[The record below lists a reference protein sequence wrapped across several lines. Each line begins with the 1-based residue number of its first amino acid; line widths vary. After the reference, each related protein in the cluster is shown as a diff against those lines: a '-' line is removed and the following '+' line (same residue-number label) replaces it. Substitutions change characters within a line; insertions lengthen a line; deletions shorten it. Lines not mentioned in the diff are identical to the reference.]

1 MPGISRDSPDFIEFC
16 GNAAAISG
24 VDLDE
29 GWLFELFEAA
39 DGNSNRAI
47 NYVMNKI
54 ETAPAEVKRKTPNTT
69 SPDQLRQSSSSGLAD
84 RLDRKLKSQDKKK
97 KNSSEKA
104 SKHKRDSVAVSFD
117 SPAYSAYVQKFDAT
131 PIITRDRTSH
141 EATEVPRPVSNPM
154 PTLMDASVVPM
165 QLQKPLPMGAPEC
178 GGLDLN
184 ALSRMASPML
194 MSQLQIQAQMQAQMQ
209 AMQRMMQQMMVM
221 MNNSHGQDGI
231 NRPVNSPF
239 FNSRWD
245 HPARGYERPMA
256 TGHFYNDSQVVE
268 DDDDWWLDEECGR
281 NNFYSQPSYR
291 RPY

>member
-1 MPGISRDSPDFIEFC
+1 MGEFC

-24 VDLDE
+24 DDLDE

-39 DGNSNRAI
+39 DGNLNRAI

-97 KNSSEKA
+97 KVSSPKA
-104 SKHKRDSVAVSFD
+104 SRHKRDSVAASFAA
-117 SPAYSAYVQKFDAT
+117 PAYSASVQKFDAK
-131 PIITRDRTSH
+131 PIITRDRTSQ
-141 EATEVPRPVSNPM
+141 ETIEVPRPVSNPL
-154 PTLMDASVVPM
+154 PTLLDSSVVPM
-165 QLQKPLPMGAPEC
+165 QYQKPLPMGASEY
-178 GGLDLN
+178 GLDLN
-184 ALSRMASPML
+184 ALSMMASPML

-209 AMQRMMQQMMVM
+209 MMQRMMQQMMVM
-221 MNNSHGQDGI
+221 MNNSHGQDSI
-231 NRPVNSPF
+231 IRPVNSP

-245 HPARGYERPMA
+245 HPARGNERPMS